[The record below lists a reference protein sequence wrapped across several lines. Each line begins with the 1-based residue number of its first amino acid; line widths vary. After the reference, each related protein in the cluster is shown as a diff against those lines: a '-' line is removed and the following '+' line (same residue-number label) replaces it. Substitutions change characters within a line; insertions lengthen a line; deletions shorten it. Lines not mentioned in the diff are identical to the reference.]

1 MLRIA
6 GRCRIGS
13 DAAWRA
19 VAAAA
24 CATVCLSAAR
34 GGELQIRVNARDG
47 QPVAEVVVTA
57 TPQQPGTAAT
67 APKSRERTTAVMD
80 QQHKAFM
87 PQVLVVARGTWVEFP
102 NNDSVSHQVY
112 SFSPAKRFQLPLYKG
127 EVHSPQ
133 QFDKPGLVVL
143 GCNIH
148 DSMVGYIYVAEAPYF
163 GKTDAGGVLR
173 LKDLPGG
180 RYQVSI
186 WSPRVADDGAALNRE
201 VEMEMSAPTI
211 VEFKLRQTL
220 RSAPQPRPH
229 PDNWDAY

>member
-1 MLRIA
+1 MHKFA
-6 GRCRIGS
+6 GGRRIGS
-13 DAAWRA
+13 DNAVRTAA
-19 VAAAA
+19 VAALALL
-24 CATVCLSAAR
+24 CLGGAR
-34 GGELQIRVNARDG
+34 GGDLQVRVSGRDG
-47 QPVAEVVVTA
+47 QPVTEVVVTA
-57 TPQQPGTAAT
+57 TPQQSATAAT
-67 APKSRERTTAVMD
+67 APKSRERKTAVMD
-80 QQHKAFM
+80 QQRKAFV
-87 PQVLVVARGTWVEFP
+87 PQVLVIGRGTWVEFP

-112 SFSPAKRFQLPLYKG
+112 SFSSPKRFQLPLYKG
-127 EVHSPQ
+127 EVHSPE

-148 DSMVGYIYVAEAPYF
+148 DSMVGYIFVADTPYF
-163 GKTDAGGVLR
+163 GKTDAAGVVR

-186 WSPRVADDGAALNRE
+186 WSPRIADDVSALNRE
-201 VEMEMSAPTI
+201 VEIDMTPPAS